1 MKCDYFSVSTYFL
14 AGFIFLLSGCAGSSV
29 MKASR
34 VSILDEYFVMG
45 PKRYK
50 IYVAALA
57 RFSSESGRY
66 AISGDTI
73 YLLGKKSGKSW
84 LLRGYALPDTSSGT
98 VVFKTNDSNFSK
110 TFRIHYYRP
119 GY

>member
-1 MKCDYFSVSTYFL
+1 MKRFYFSVSKYFL
-14 AGFIFLLSGCAGSSV
+14 AGFILLFSGCAGSSV

-34 VSILDEYFVMG
+34 VSILDEYFIMG

-50 IYVAALA
+50 IYVAAFA

-84 LLRGYALPDTSSGT
+84 LLRGYAFPDTSSGT

-110 TFRIHYYRP
+110 TFRIHHYRP